1 MGPAHGRPT
10 TIVSRRSMGPTAF
23 ELRRGISSLAPNV
36 GSGEN
41 LLISRPRRGWLP
53 SINMRGGA
61 PFQGVKEKIDEA
73 TLSRCSLSPLVEVLG
88 LEEFGFEL

>member
-1 MGPAHGRPT
+1 MAGQPPWMVAGS
-10 TIVSRRSMGPTAF
+10 VGPTAF
-23 ELRRGISSLAPNV
+23 RLRRVTPTLAPYV
-36 GSGEN
+36 GSRR
-41 LLISRPRRGWLP
+41 LVLKTRPWRGWLP

-61 PFQGVKEKIDEA
+61 SFHGMISVKEKRDEA